1 MAMNVEEHTV
11 TQSVSALER
20 PFDWKAMESFA
31 EYGAWHTDY
40 EKYMWSFAKLAQL
53 A

>member
-1 MAMNVEEHTV
+1 L
-11 TQSVSALER
+11 ALER
-20 PFDWKAMESFA
+20 PFDWMAMESFA